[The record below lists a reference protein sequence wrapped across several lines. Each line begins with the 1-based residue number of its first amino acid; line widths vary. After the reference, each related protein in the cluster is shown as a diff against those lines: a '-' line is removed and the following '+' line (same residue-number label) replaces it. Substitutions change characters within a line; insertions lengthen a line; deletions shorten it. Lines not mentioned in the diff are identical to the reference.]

1 MENLIII
8 FFSIIIAIGI
18 SYQILSIVILKKIY
32 SKKHK
37 IKNLEKENYP
47 LISILKPIKGID
59 DQLESNLK
67 SFYNLDYP
75 NYEII
80 FGLHTKEDPALQ
92 IINNISTEFSKVK
105 TKIVVDNYMIGLN
118 PKINNLYN
126 MFPKSKGSFILIS
139 DSNTRVESN
148 FLKSLLSEFD
158 DKNVGLVTASI
169 RAIGAKNIPSIF
181 ENIHLNSFMLPSVF
195 TASRIAKI
203 SIVIGKSILIPRK
216 ILNQIGG
223 FEIFRNY
230 LAEDYLMGVKVED
243 LGYKVKTSST
253 FVDNINENLTLKK
266 FLNRHSRWAKMRAK
280 IRLNTYLLEAFSNP
294 IAASF
299 VLTFLLFNN
308 FGIIQFFAISFI
320 KIFLDFSVLKIV
332 KSDIKFYQLLFI
344 PIKDLIIGLLWYI
357 PFLNSE
363 VNWRNNIFKIRKDS
377 LLQPI

>member
-169 RAIGAKNIPSIF
+169 RGIGAKNIPSIF

-203 SIVIGKSILIPRK
+203 SIVIGKSILIPGK

-344 PIKDLIIGLLWYI
+344 PIKDLIIGLIWYI
-357 PFLNSE
+357 PFINSE
-363 VNWRNNIFKIRKDS
+363 VNWRNNIFKIRKNS

>member
-1 MENLIII
+1 MENLFIII
-8 FFSIIIAIGI
+8 FSIIISIGI
-18 SYQILSIVILKKIY
+18 IYQILSIIILKKEY
-32 SKKHK
+32 SKKVNTN
-37 IKNLEKENYP
+37 ILEKDNYP
-47 LISILKPIKGID
+47 STSILKPIKGID
-59 DQLESNLK
+59 DQLENNLR

-80 FGLHTKEDPALQ
+80 FGIHTKDDPAIE
-92 IINNISTEFSKVK
+92 IIRNISSEFSKIK
-105 TKIVVDNYMIGLN
+105 TKIVIDNYMIGLN

-126 MFPKSKGSFILIS
+126 MYPKSKGSFILIS
-139 DSNTRVESN
+139 DSNTRVEPN
-148 FLKSLLSEFD
+148 FLKSLLSEFN

-169 RAIGAKNIPSIF
+169 RGVGARNIPSIF

-223 FEIFRNY
+223 FEAFRNY
-230 LAEDYLMGVKVED
+230 LAEDYLMGVKVEE

-253 FVDNINENLTLKK
+253 FVDNINENLTLNK

-294 IAASF
+294 ISASF
-299 VLTFLLFNN
+299 ILALVLFSN
-308 FGIIQFFAISFI
+308 FGFTQFFIVSSL
-320 KIFLDFSVLKIV
+320 KIFLDFITLKII
-332 KSDIKFYQLLFI
+332 KSDLKFYYLLLI

-357 PFLNSE
+357 PFINSE
-363 VNWRNNIFKIRKDS
+363 INWRNNIFKIRKDS